1 MKSVTMVTKEILWGK
16 LAKEKCELL
25 SQSILV
31 LKVHKQAFLK
41 AESSGLYYKHI
52 TIKIMTLALS
62 ISLELHLLMMLE
74 SSFMI
79 GICL

>member
-31 LKVHKQAFLK
+31 LKVHKHAFLK
-41 AESSGLYYKHI
+41 AERSGLYYKHI
-52 TIKIMTLALS
+52 MIKNYD
-62 ISLELHLLMMLE
+62 
-74 SSFMI
+74 
-79 GICL
+79 